1 VGRALGPSLAGLI
14 VLATAAAAAVPVPPV
29 PRDTPYSVA
38 RRLLMSLGYAPV
50 APARARCAEG
60 REEICRA
67 YGEIERCTADALAR
81 CVFLWAKDGATF
93 EIQTRGLDDLVVDRI
108 RCRAG
113 CQ

>member
-1 VGRALGPSLAGLI
+1 M
-14 VLATAAAAAVPVPPV
+14 LATAAAAAVPV

-50 APARARCAEG
+50 APAR
-60 REEICRA
+60 
-67 YGEIERCTADALAR
+67 AR